1 VLLSSRFDSTL
12 KEFQEMTRR
21 SLSILSLCL
30 AFTVPAFGQY
40 CAPSLANGCNGPGEE
55 WIINVTF
62 GSTNNATGCTPA
74 PNYADYTALPAPLVT
89 PGTSFPISVTVGNYW
104 SGDMVEI
111 YCDWDNNGNLN
122 DAGETTIILDPG
134 GAPSGSG
141 ASVVYN
147 GTVNV
152 PLLTG
157 GPVRMR
163 VVLSY
168 FGPYGPC
175 PTSSMFG
182 FGEIEDYTVLT
193 PGVAPCHLA
202 FSSPFGPGSIQ
213 MDNTPCAP
221 VAFADYINAITL
233 AAGTYPNGWFFG
245 LDIGWNQLV
254 GEFQSG
260 YPFSGTLDA
269 AGSSTFLLPGGAP
282 SGLQLWAVSVQFAPG
297 FGQFLLA
304 RPPVTY
310 TIP

>member
-1 VLLSSRFDSTL
+1 
-12 KEFQEMTRR
+12 MTRR
-21 SLSILSLCL
+21 SLSMLSLCL
-30 AFTVPAFGQY
+30 ALAGQAFGQY
-40 CAPSLANGCNGPGEE
+40 CTPSLNNGCTSPSYE
-55 WIINVTF
+55 WITNVTF
-62 GSTNNATGCTPA
+62 LSTNNTTGCTPA
-74 PNYADYTALPAPLVT
+74 PNYADYTALPAPLAT
-89 PGTSFPISVTVGNYW
+89 PGTSFPISVTVGSYW
-104 SGDMVEI
+104 SGDDIEI
-111 YCDWDNNGNLN
+111 YCDWDSNGNLN

-134 GAPSGSG
+134 GVAGGTG
-141 ASVVYN
+141 ASNTYN
-147 GTVNV
+147 GTINV

-157 GPVRMR
+157 GPIRMR
-163 VVLSY
+163 VILSY

-175 PTSSMFG
+175 PNNGAPNFNT

-202 FSSPFGPGSIQ
+202 FSSPFGPGSLQ

-233 AAGTYPNGWFFG
+233 AAGTFPNGWFFG

-254 GEFQSG
+254 TEFQSG

-269 AGSSTFLLPGGAP
+269 SGSSTFLLPAGAP
-282 SGLQLWAVSVQFAPG
+282 SGLQLWAVSAQFAPG
-297 FGQFLLA
+297 FGPFLFA